1 MTPAAPPAAGT
12 QSEPWFRGRPRSW
25 PFFLLGSALAGVLQG
40 VPLFL
45 FHRPGTTA
53 GWAVWFLVSW
63 SVFVGLTLF
72 RNPIYENRFA
82 RKLAART
89 DAGASGARV
98 AYLLAVFLG
107 IAVVVVFVS
116 LGVSALVASLG
127 RS

>member
-1 MTPAAPPAAGT
+1 MTPAATPAAGT

-25 PFFLLGSALAGVLQG
+25 PFFLIGSALAGALQG
-40 VPLFL
+40 VPVLV

-53 GWAVWFLVSW
+53 GWATWFLLSW
-63 SVFVGLTLF
+63 SVFVGLALF
-72 RNPIYENRFA
+72 RNPIYENPFA

-89 DAGASGARV
+89 DSGASAARV
-98 AYLLAVFLG
+98 TYLLAVFLG
-107 IAVVVVFVS
+107 IAVVLVLVS